1 MVSSLGGNFLLTVF
15 PVSSLGQGRTE
26 KGLLLNERCEKCKT
40 ATVSPAISKKQ
51 IFQVDLRVIL
61 YSTVV
66 FLVFFTPKSIFS
78 LRLDSIFFFSSQIFV
93 HWCKICGRR
102 RQITQHS
109 LWTVPTDMKTMSRVT
124 QLVFFTA
131 SLHLRF
137 KMFEMLQNLKPLC
150 LILLTS
156 VNLKWLWSI
165 LIHVV
170 LSKSS

>member
-51 IFQVDLRVIL
+51 IFQVDLRVVL

-78 LRLDSIFFFSSQIFV
+78 LRLDSIFFLVRKSLCAGAKFVGADDKSHSTVYEPCPQI
-93 HWCKICGRR
+93 WK
-102 RQITQHS
+102 
-109 LWTVPTDMKTMSRVT
+109 LWAELRN
-124 QLVFFTA
+124 LFFLPPA
-131 SLHLRF
+131 STF
-137 KMFEMLQNLKPLC
+137 GLKC
-150 LILLTS
+150 LKCCRI
-156 VNLKWLWSI
+156 
-165 LIHVV
+165 
-170 LSKSS
+170 